1 MLFGQ
6 QEILYTLL
14 ASYDFPIN
22 MKNFWRYFTW
32 VQLELN
38 FIPNIIR
45 DVFMDMSQIRYGEY
59 AENFQ
64 FLSKLIPFVILFC
77 VDFVADSFLVN
88 AHMKIYIWFFYML
101 AFLISMVL
109 MRNCTP
115 ERKQG
120 ISDFFLYSGTVQL
133 FLQCMMPFGY
143 ASFIEI

>member
-38 FIPNIIR
+38 FMPNIIR
-45 DVFMDMSQIRYGEY
+45 DVFMDMSQIKYGEY

-64 FLSKLIPFVILFC
+64 FLSKLIPLVILF

-101 AFLISMVL
+101 AFIISMVL

>member
-1 MLFGQ
+1 
-6 QEILYTLL
+6 
-14 ASYDFPIN
+14 

-45 DVFMDMSQIRYGEY
+45 DVFMDMSQIKYGEY

-64 FLSKLIPFVILFC
+64 FLN
-77 VDFVADSFLVN
+77 FVADSFLVN

-101 AFLISMVL
+101 AFIISMIL
-109 MRNCTP
+109 MRNCSP

>member
-1 MLFGQ
+1 
-6 QEILYTLL
+6 
-14 ASYDFPIN
+14 
-22 MKNFWRYFTW
+22 
-32 VQLELN
+32 
-38 FIPNIIR
+38 
-45 DVFMDMSQIRYGEY
+45 MSK
-59 AENFQ
+59 F
-64 FLSKLIPFVILFC
+64 

-101 AFLISMVL
+101 AFIISMVL
-109 MRNCTP
+109 MRNCSP

>member
-1 MLFGQ
+1 
-6 QEILYTLL
+6 
-14 ASYDFPIN
+14 
-22 MKNFWRYFTW
+22 
-32 VQLELN
+32 
-38 FIPNIIR
+38 
-45 DVFMDMSQIRYGEY
+45 MDMSQIKYGEY

-64 FLSKLIPFVILFC
+64 FLN
-77 VDFVADSFLVN
+77 FVADSFLVN

-101 AFLISMVL
+101 AFIISMIL
-109 MRNCTP
+109 MRNCSP

>member
-45 DVFMDMSQIRYGEY
+45 DYFMDMSQIKYGEY

-64 FLSKLIPFVILFC
+64 FLSNI
-77 VDFVADSFLVN
+77 SF
-88 AHMKIYIWFFYML
+88 
-101 AFLISMVL
+101 
-109 MRNCTP
+109 
-115 ERKQG
+115 
-120 ISDFFLYSGTVQL
+120 
-133 FLQCMMPFGY
+133 
-143 ASFIEI
+143 FIIFHRLRS